1 MKAMILAAG
10 YGKRMLPLTN
20 LIPKPLVQFNNKYL
34 IEYSIENL
42 KKAEI
47 TQLVINLHHL
57 GDQIKNV
64 LENGSRWGVNISYS
78 EEPELLDTGG
88 GIVQA
93 INKNLLGTEPFIVVS
108 SDVIS
113 DFDFSSLRTKL
124 SKLAHSILV
133 PNPSCNP
140 NGDFS
145 LNNNYLELPNNDI
158 NLNYNYAGISIF
170 DPKFFSGSHDKIFP
184 LVKCIK
190 QAIKNQ
196 QITGEIY
203 TGPWKNIG
211 TLEDLQQDKKHAIK

>member
-113 DFDFSSLRTKL
+113 DFDFSSLPTKL

-133 PNPSCNP
+133 PNPSFNP

-145 LNNNYLELPNNDI
+145 LNNNYLNLPNNDTK
-158 NLNYNYAGISIF
+158 LNYNYAGISIF
-170 DPKFFSGSHDKIFP
+170 DPKFFLDPPSKIFP
-184 LVKCIK
+184 LVTCIK
-190 QAIKNQ
+190 KAIKTHQ
-196 QITGEIY
+196 VTGEIY
-203 TGPWKNIG
+203 TGSWKNIG
-211 TLEDLQQDKKHAIK
+211 TLEDLQSI